1 MKEEVKK
8 LYRSN
13 EEKQLELE
21 DVPSKIRTFK
31 DQVEAEREKYS
42 ELLQKE
48 KEWKDKF
55 ESATLEA
62 NSAHSK
68 IQQVEA
74 QAQQMEEN
82 LRNEFKTRQTKYEK
96 VIEKYVVT

>member
-1 MKEEVKK
+1 MKEEIRK

-21 DVPSKIRTFK
+21 DVPSKLRDLKEQI
-31 DQVEAEREKYS
+31 EIEREKNS

-48 KEWKDKF
+48 KEWKEKYEHAVND
-55 ESATLEA
+55 A
-62 NSAHSK
+62 NAANNK
-68 IQQVEA
+68 ITQVEA

-82 LRNEFKTRQTKYEK
+82 LRNEFKTRLARAEK
-96 VIEKYVVT
+96 NLEK